1 MNAANLKP
9 MWSGD
14 QVLSHAEKYFWATR
28 TRLVVDRMGI
38 MRRWH
43 RALLVFI
50 VVLASGV
57 AQAGDATAEL
67 LRARLEH
74 WREDPSVTLRG
85 VTLAAGEPLMT
96 LYARRGFTRAWV
108 DPAPRA
114 QLLHAIRDSRDDGLD
129 PEDYLLTPLE
139 VLEGELARGATVDA
153 VVDRDLLMTEALAR
167 LMFHV
172 MFGKVDPMAFDPQ
185 WNFARTVHHNDPAA
199 FLQDLIASGDVLA
212 AVEREKP
219 QFEMYAHLREA
230 LARYRGIE
238 ARGGWP
244 GLATGPTLTAGMRDA
259 RVITLRSRLAAAGEL
274 EAGQVSDAELF
285 DPPLEAAL
293 RDFQA
298 RHGLA
303 TDGALGPA
311 TLAALNVPVSDRIT
325 QVRVN
330 LERGRW
336 LLHELDPTFV
346 VVNVAGFQV
355 YYIRDGQLAWT
366 AHTVVGKPF
375 RKTPLF
381 RARIQ
386 YIVFNPTWTVP
397 SDILA
402 KDILPAVRR
411 DPGYLARKRIDVVD
425 RSGRVVPADSVD
437 WNAKTIPHQL
447 VQRSGADNAL
457 GVVKFMFPN
466 TYSVYLHDTPSKEL
480 FQEADRAFSSG
491 CIRVEKPLELAELLL
506 QGQPGWD
513 RAGIDAVVQRGTTRT
528 VSLAKPVPVLLT
540 YWTAWVEAS
549 GTLQFRKDVYGR
561 DAAIAQALANR
572 FDADDAQRRVSAAL
586 AH

>member
-185 WNFARTVHHNDPAA
+185 WNFARTVHQQRPRGVPPGPD
-199 FLQDLIASGDVLA
+199 
-212 AVEREKP
+212 R
-219 QFEMYAHLREA
+219 LR
-230 LARYRGIE
+230 RR
-238 ARGGWP
+238 P
-244 GLATGPTLTAGMRDA
+244 
-259 RVITLRSRLAAAGEL
+259 RSR
-274 EAGQVSDAELF
+274 
-285 DPPLEAAL
+285 
-293 RDFQA
+293 
-298 RHGLA
+298 
-303 TDGALGPA
+303 GA
-311 TLAALNVPVSDRIT
+311 
-325 QVRVN
+325 
-330 LERGRW
+330 
-336 LLHELDPTFV
+336 
-346 VVNVAGFQV
+346 
-355 YYIRDGQLAWT
+355 
-366 AHTVVGKPF
+366 
-375 RKTPLF
+375 
-381 RARIQ
+381 
-386 YIVFNPTWTVP
+386 
-397 SDILA
+397 
-402 KDILPAVRR
+402 
-411 DPGYLARKRIDVVD
+411 
-425 RSGRVVPADSVD
+425 
-437 WNAKTIPHQL
+437 
-447 VQRSGADNAL
+447 
-457 GVVKFMFPN
+457 
-466 TYSVYLHDTPSKEL
+466 
-480 FQEADRAFSSG
+480 
-491 CIRVEKPLELAELLL
+491 
-506 QGQPGWD
+506 
-513 RAGIDAVVQRGTTRT
+513 
-528 VSLAKPVPVLLT
+528 
-540 YWTAWVEAS
+540 
-549 GTLQFRKDVYGR
+549 
-561 DAAIAQALANR
+561 
-572 FDADDAQRRVSAAL
+572 
-586 AH
+586 